1 MENKKVE
8 ATVFC
13 SRKKII
19 DTQSS
24 KAMLLSKAINNVK
37 LDDFRSKEDAL
48 VFNIL
53 GIKINSK
60 SELEQMIKSR
70 LNYKLAKA
78 KDGEFIKSNLSLE
91 MFLIDLSFVPE
102 HLRVNEF
109 ISYEFKTELQDGELK
124 FKSFSMIKMNLKEKR
139 IHSNINI
146 ENVDEFN
153 HNFKKIKKMI
163 LDSDLRICSNKTYL
177 DDKKLLYFLAENGL
191 DHSGFS
197 IMTFNVQKAMVGLIP
212 TDKKELLLSDALF
225 FYKILDK
232 SSSNNRTAQQQ
243 KIRNIIKKNQGY
255 ALIQIFKHMLSEEFD
270 YNTDYNK
277 LEDRFL
283 EDVKSKFQEK
293 GIVI

>member
-232 SSSNNRTAQQQ
+232 SSSNNRTVQQQ